1 MDRDLLVED
10 LMESRFEVCESRALL
25 WQVGS
30 EQPRPGRVI
39 PVVSSFQDL
48 ELIAELHTDAV
59 LSALSDRGDDAF
71 DLRVLDLCTP
81 PVRCEAL
88 DTAESALATM
98 KAAGRSALPV
108 TTSGRLIGTLRFEV
122 AYRFSD
128 PVARETNGSPQPE
141 PPGPPA

>member
-1 MDRDLLVED
+1 MERDLLVED
-10 LMESRFEVCESRALL
+10 LMESHFEACEARTLL

-39 PVVSSFQDL
+39 AVVSSFQEL
-48 ELIAELHTDAV
+48 QLIAELHTDSILA
-59 LSALSDRGDDAF
+59 ALSERGKAAL
-71 DLRVLDLCTP
+71 DLSVLDLSAP

-98 KAAGRSALPV
+98 TASGRSVLPV
-108 TTSGRLIGTLRFEV
+108 TASGRLIGTLRFEV

-128 PVARETNGSPQPE
+128 PVGREIHDAPERPSPVV
-141 PPGPPA
+141 